1 MSVRARGSGVARTRP
16 LGVARARALGFAR
29 GGVAHGLGFARARAG
44 VAAVL
49 CAGVLVA
56 VAACN
61 QASTFSPEGPCVADG
76 RAPGTYPSLE
86 ATIPTALEGRPADS
100 VNSGR
105 NCSQAALGTL
115 ASHGVTDLRFAGA
128 TWADGNDAGTS
139 IALLALPTGA
149 LPVAWAEEFYE
160 LGARNAKKTDHVTTS
175 RPTFDGVGAVFRVD
189 ALNDLSFQSVIVW
202 QDGPLVRV
210 VLVAT
215 AVDPGASMAAHDT
228 RLAAALAAAV
238 SAARGGGAPSA
249 SA

>member
-1 MSVRARGSGVARTRP
+1 MTIPHARGRLVLAAFC
-16 LGVARARALGFAR
+16 LGVLATVG
-29 GGVAHGLGFARARAG
+29 
-44 VAAVL
+44 
-49 CAGVLVA
+49 
-56 VAACN
+56 ACN
-61 QASTFSPEGPCVADG
+61 QASTFSPDGPCLADG
-76 RAPGTYPSLE
+76 RAPGTYPALE
-86 ATIPTALEGRPADS
+86 TTIPTSLEGRPADS

-105 NCSQAALGTL
+105 NCTQAGLGTL

-139 IALLALPTGA
+139 IALLALPTGS

-175 RPTFDGVGAVFRVD
+175 RPTFDDVGAVFRVD

-215 AVDPGASMAAHDT
+215 AVDPGASMTAHDA
-228 RLAAALAAAV
+228 RIAAAV
-238 SAARGGGAPSA
+238 AAAASAARGAGMPSA
-249 SA
+249 SP

>member
-1 MSVRARGSGVARTRP
+1 VTIPHARGRLV
-16 LGVARARALGFAR
+16 L
-29 GGVAHGLGFARARAG
+29 
-44 VAAVL
+44 AAVCL
-49 CAGVLVA
+49 GILGTVG
-56 VAACN
+56 ACN
-61 QASTFSPEGPCVADG
+61 QASTFSPDGPCLADG
-76 RAPGTYPSLE
+76 RVPGTYPALE
-86 ATIPTALEGRPADS
+86 ATIPTSLEGRPADS

-105 NCSQAALGTL
+105 NCTQAALGTL

-160 LGARNAKKTDHVTTS
+160 LGARNANKTDHVTTS

-215 AVDPGASMAAHDT
+215 AVDPGASMTAHDA
-228 RLAAALAAAV
+228 RIAAAV
-238 SAARGGGAPSA
+238 VAAASAARGGGAPGA
-249 SA
+249 TP